1 MICPGK
7 CKILTILFN
16 LLLGYLQYSKD
27 DFYIQSQENR
37 SFFFF
42 FSRLVYPSLAQLEIS
57 FQGAII
63 PFSRVG
69 IHSQIQ

>member
-42 FSRLVYPSLAQLEIS
+42 FRALYIRAS
-57 FQGAII
+57 
-63 PFSRVG
+63 
-69 IHSQIQ
+69 HN